1 MGLRWLPGRHIGP
14 VRVLLPERIWVEVFS
29 KDDQENTGIPG
40 AILTETPQSPLRAP
54 FKKWKYW
61 LIIGLSNCALAS
73 SSIEYSGLSY
83 TLLPEL
89 ADGEPID
96 VSGDGTI
103 WQIKIRE
110 DAKWEN
116 RSLQTFTAS
125 TKILLQSQCHGNI
138 QPRNSP
144 HASGSGRAGTTGS

>member
-1 MGLRWLPGRHIGP
+1 VGLRWLPGRHIGP

-110 DAKWEN
+110 DAKWE
-116 RSLQTFTAS
+116 TGEPITADVY
-125 TKILLQSQCHGNI
+125 SQHQDPI
-138 QPRNSP
+138 AKPMS
-144 HASGSGRAGTTGS
+144 